1 MKKVAFALTII
12 AIIVLGSVGMFAIS
26 RNASIP
32 LSTSS
37 PALALPNSRSD
48 TDTIAIPV
56 VAPTADYLIYSDS
69 LQNNFQDWSWA
80 PHALDNPS
88 PVYEGSAS
96 IRVDYAGSYDG
107 IWFVNRDGGTST
119 IGFSALRF
127 AIHGGTTGGQAI
139 RVTAGSGENFPD
151 ANSVAL
157 ESYLA
162 GGPVA
167 NQWREVT
174 IPLAAMNMEFTTL
187 ANVAFQ
193 SNLGGAQ
200 ATFYIDDVRL
210 LGEANPT
217 NPAIT
222 IEAEGSIT
230 TVNPL
235 IYGSNL
241 PTWLGGTRLENP
253 TFRARAA
260 ASGVTILRLPGGSYS
275 NNYDWRACET
285 GDTSNCMVGDWGA
298 TPTDFIEFLQ
308 ATDIEGHWVVSPNG
322 TPQEAAALVAFF
334 NSEVTDTTPI
344 GVDSEGQDWFTA
356 GHWAQLRADHGNPD
370 PFTIRYWEV
379 GNELYGSKPQYHPQ
393 CASYGWEDFWTCD
406 GTEYMNGDATRAG
419 YLEFRTAM
427 RAIDPTIEVGAVGI
441 PHPAEWN
448 AWGNEVLA
456 AGGSEMDFY
465 SLHEYAFDTSPAF
478 PAILSNPHPNWDGI
492 RTDLDTAID
501 AHANGRDVPMAVT
514 EYNLISV
521 GDNDTGAAMTRAVNA
536 LFIADTLGQLVE
548 KGFFLANHW
557 DLANGAFGNGTDYG
571 LVHADTFSRYP
582 QYYVF
587 PLWTRFGGQILSST
601 NNLPATTLSVY
612 AGRVDGD
619 TVSLIAIN
627 KTGQPLV
634 ADITVTGSTI
644 TGGTADTLQATDLAA
659 TTVTY
664 NGNANPA
671 DDLSDAPATTV
682 TVSGE
687 TIAYEFPPYS
697 VTLLRLNT
705 SGDPVPTPSGTVTPT
720 VIPFSFRTFL
730 PGMRYEE

>member
-1 MKKVAFALTII
+1 MKTVALLLTIVGLFALG
-12 AIIVLGSVGMFAIS
+12 VVGVVTLFLSPTA
-26 RNASIP
+26 P
-32 LSTSS
+32 LAGTTADSA
-37 PALALPNSRSD
+37 PALAAAPIATDAIALP
-48 TDTIAIPV
+48 A

-96 IRVDYAGSYDG
+96 IRVEYAGSYDG
-107 IWFVNRDGGTST
+107 IWFVNRDGGTAT
-119 IGFSALRF
+119 TGFSALRF

-151 ANSVAL
+151 GNSVNLETYLPGGVVANS
-157 ESYLA
+157 
-162 GGPVA
+162 
-167 NQWREVT
+167 WREVT
-174 IPLAAMNMEFTTL
+174 IPLADMNMAFSIL

-200 ATFYIDDVRL
+200 PTFYIDDVRL

-222 IEAEGSIT
+222 IESSGTIT
-230 TVNPL
+230 PIYPL
-235 IYGSNL
+235 IFGSNL
-241 PTWLGGTRLENP
+241 PTWLGGTRLANP
-253 TFRARAA
+253 TFRERAA

-275 NNYDWRACET
+275 NNYDWLACET
-285 GDTSNCMVGDWGA
+285 GDSANCMVGDWGA

-308 ATDIEGHWVVSPNG
+308 ATEIEGMWVVSPNG

-334 NSEVTDTTPI
+334 NSSVSDLTPI
-344 GVDSEGQDWFTA
+344 GVDSEGRDWFTA
-356 GHWAQLRADHGNPD
+356 GHWAQLRAEHGNPD
-370 PFTIRYWEV
+370 PFPIRYWEV

-393 CASYGWEDFWTCD
+393 CASYGWEDFWSCD
-406 GTEYMNGDATRAG
+406 GTEYMNGDGTRPG
-419 YLEFRTAM
+419 YLAFRDAM
-427 RAIDPTIEVGAVGI
+427 HAIDDSIEVGAVGI

-456 AGGSEMDFY
+456 AGGTAMDFY

-478 PAILSNPHPNWDGI
+478 PAILSNPQPNWDGI
-492 RTDLDTAID
+492 RADLDSAI
-501 AHANGRDVPMAVT
+501 ATHANGRNVPMAVT

-536 LFIADTLGQLVE
+536 LFVADTVGQLVE

-557 DLANGAFGNGTDYG
+557 DLANGAFPNGTDYG

-587 PLWTRFGGQILSST
+587 PLWTKFGAQMLSAT
-601 NNLPATTLSVY
+601 NTLPATTLSVY
-612 AGRVDGD
+612 AGRVDND
-619 TVSLIAIN
+619 TLSLIAIN
-627 KTGQPLV
+627 KTGQPLT
-634 ADITVTGSTI
+634 ADVTITGRSI
-644 TGGTADTLQATDLAA
+644 TGGTADTLQATELGA

-664 NGNANPA
+664 NGNPNPA
-671 DDLSDAPATTV
+671 NDLSDAPSTPLNLA
-682 TVSGE
+682 GE
-687 TIAYEFPPYS
+687 SIAYEFPPYS
-697 VTLLRLNT
+697 VTLLRLNVA
-705 SGDPVPTPSGTVTPT
+705 GAPT
-720 VIPFSFRTFL
+720 FSFRQFL
-730 PGMRYEE
+730 PNLWGQE